1 MLPYH
6 IPFVQ
11 LLVPKVFRRHSQT
24 AKVSESENYSVV
36 SDSLW
41 PQGLDSPWNSPGQNT
56 GVDSCFLLQGLFPT
70 HGSNPG
76 FSHCRWI
83 LYQLSHKRS
92 PRIQEWVAH
101 PFSSRSSWPRTQTGV
116 SCIAGGFFTNW
127 TIREARILSQYP
139 KPLTLQ
145 HPLPYCALVFVS
157 CFSQTN
163 PFAGLYHVTWELHS
177 PCIMFA
183 TLSVTCL
190 MSVFLLG
197 CKF

>member
-24 AKVSESENYSVV
+24 AKVSESENCSVV

-41 PQGLDSPWNSPGQNT
+41 PHGLDSPWNSPGQNT

-127 TIREARILSQYP
+127 TIREALYRSKLEINS
-139 KPLTLQ
+139 KNTSGKFSLTDI
-145 HPLPYCALVFVS
+145 VFISENNLTV
-157 CFSQTN
+157 
-163 PFAGLYHVTWELHS
+163 A
-177 PCIMFA
+177 
-183 TLSVTCL
+183 
-190 MSVFLLG
+190 
-197 CKF
+197 